1 MKIRWCV
8 LVSILWLTA
17 CASSG
22 PLPKNETPKSEVENA
37 SGETPT
43 VNQGG
48 GETKSTG
55 DGNEAAK
62 KVEAKSSG
70 KEPPFAKII
79 EDATTLDG
87 FLKLYRKDDKVWI
100 ELMPEDFDRL
110 FYLKSNLDR
119 GIGEKRFFGGMM
131 TYPAGVQGVVQF
143 RKVGRTVQMLEKN
156 MVYTATPKTPEAW
169 AVARSFS
176 DSLLASAPFAS
187 QPHPERDSVLVEAN
201 ALFVND
207 MPAAAHALEQG
218 YRQNYA
224 FDARHSYLA
233 DAKATD
239 ELLTFD
245 VNAHYMLSRIAMP
258 PMGHPSGAEPTP
270 PLPSSVPTLP
280 SVLPDVRSLFLGFH
294 YSLAPL
300 PETPMKT
307 RLADERVGFFLT
319 EKLDF
324 TDNDARLPIVRVIHR
339 WRLEKKDPDVTL
351 SEPVTPIT
359 YWLDRTIPQRYRQP
373 IREGVLEWNKAFER
387 IGFKDAIRVEVEPDD
402 ATFSTSDLRRPSIRW
417 LTTAK
422 AAFGGIGPSVVDPR
436 TGEILDADIGLDA
449 SQVRAVAAIFS
460 EAIDSAH
467 ASEANA
473 EIISGKTGGVPQ
485 EHACMIGAA
494 AMQEAQFGLSLLALR
509 GDVVPDDAETQRFVF
524 DFLKSI
530 TMHEVGHTLGL
541 RHNFHAST
549 VYSEIQLSDKTF
561 TQEHGLGSS
570 IMEYLPWNLAL
581 SGQPQGAYQ
590 MTALGPYDYWAIEY
604 GYSVW
609 PENEEATAL
618 ARIAQRGIDDP
629 RLVYATD
636 EDAAPSAL
644 DPEVNPNDLGNDPL
658 AYAQKRMTLSKE
670 LWTRSE
676 AMMLPEGTRYAL
688 LRRNFTRGMRGA
700 EQAVTFA
707 SRYVGGARL
716 RAARAGD
723 TVDPLTP
730 VAAAQQRKALQFLA
744 REVLSADS
752 IAFSPVFLRQLA
764 ASAFDRQNAEILGAP
779 AVATDV
785 AVDQMVLSLHKKAL
799 DPLMSERTAQRLLNN
814 LAKGATGDDVLALS
828 ELHTILRQ
836 AIWSELKGGGDIP
849 LVRRNLQREHARRI
863 ATPLLA
869 VSPTYPADARA
880 LLRLEAEQL
889 KAEIG
894 KRQARERTQHRVQKK
909 EKVTP
914 ETIAHLE
921 EVRVLLTQA
930 LQASMVRTTP

>member
-1 MKIRWCV
+1 MSDSRENESVRMKMRWSV
-8 LVSILWLTA
+8 LVCVFWLTA
-17 CASSG
+17 CASTG
-22 PLPKNETPKSEVENA
+22 PLPEDEKSAKDETPAAAQN
-37 SGETPT
+37 
-43 VNQGG
+43 GG
-48 GETKSTG
+48 DAKNTS
-55 DGNEAAK
+55 DSNDAAK
-62 KVEAKSSG
+62 KAEAKPSG
-70 KEPPFAKII
+70 KEPLFAKVI
-79 EDATTLDG
+79 EDAEALDG

-131 TYPAGVQGVVQF
+131 TYPAGLYGVVQF
-143 RKVGRTVQMLEKN
+143 RKVGRTVQMLKRN
-156 MVYTATPKTPEAW
+156 MLYTAAPETPEAR

-187 QPHPERDSVLVEAN
+187 QPHPERGAILVEAN

-218 YRQNYA
+218 YRQSYA

-245 VNAHYMLSRIAMP
+245 VNAHYTLSRIAMP
-258 PMGHPSGAEPTP
+258 PMGHPGAEPTP
-270 PLPSSVPTLP
+270 PSPGGAPTLP

-300 PETPMKT
+300 PETPMKP

-339 WRLEKKDPDVTL
+339 WRLEKKDPDAAL

-359 YWLDRTIPQRYRQP
+359 FWLDRTIPLRYRQP
-373 IREGVLEWNKAFER
+373 IQEGVLEWNKAFER
-387 IGFKDAIRVEVEPDD
+387 IGFKDAIRVEIEPED

-422 AAFGGIGPSVVDPR
+422 TAFGGIGPSVVDPR

-449 SQVRAVAAIFS
+449 SQVRAVASIFS
-460 EAIDSAH
+460 EAIDGGH
-467 ASEANA
+467 ASEASA
-473 EIISGKTGGVPQ
+473 EILSGRMGGASSG
-485 EHACMIGAA
+485 HACMVGTT
-494 AMQEAQFGLSLLALR
+494 AMQEAQFGMSLLALR
-509 GDVVPDDAETQRFVF
+509 GDVVPDDDATQRFVF

-541 RHNFHAST
+541 RHNFQAST
-549 VYSEIQLSDKTF
+549 VYNETQLGDKAF
-561 TQEHGLGSS
+561 TEEHGLGGS

-581 SGQPQGAYQ
+581 SDQPQGAYQ
-590 MTALGPYDYWAIEY
+590 MTTLGPYDYWAIEY
-604 GYSVW
+604 AYSTW
-609 PENEEATAL
+609 SEDEEAEAL

-629 RLVYATD
+629 QLVYATD
-636 EDAAPSAL
+636 EDAFPSAL
-644 DPEVNPNDLGNDPL
+644 DPDVNQSDLGNDPL

-670 LWTRSE
+670 LWARSE
-676 AMMLPEGTRYAL
+676 AMTLPEGTRYAL

-723 TVDPLTP
+723 AVDPLTP
-730 VAAAQQRKALQFLA
+730 VTAAQQRQALHFLA
-744 REVLSADS
+744 HEVLSADS
-752 IAFSPVFLRQLA
+752 IAFSPMFLRQLA
-764 ASAFDRQNAEILGAP
+764 ASAFDRHNAKILGAP
-779 AVATDV
+779 MVTTDV
-785 AVDQMVLSLHKKAL
+785 AVDQMVLSLHKRAL

-814 LAKGATGDDVLALS
+814 LAKSAASDDVLTLG
-828 ELHTILRQ
+828 ELHATLRQ
-836 AIWSELKGGGDIP
+836 AIWSELKDNGDIL

-863 ATPLLA
+863 AAPLLA

-880 LLRLEAEQL
+880 LLRLEAGQL
-889 KAEIG
+889 KAAIE
-894 KRQARERTQHRVQKK
+894 KRQTQMRAAK
-909 EKVTP
+909 KVTP

-930 LQASMVRTTP
+930 LQAAMVRTTP